1 MTASTTP
8 TVVLV
13 HGAFA
18 DAAGWIGV
26 IAELQ
31 SHGIPVI
38 APPNPPPA
46 LGFARAGGTP
56 IAGSPPTPRTSP
68 P

>member
-1 MTASTTP
+1 MTPSTP

-18 DAAGWIGV
+18 DSAGWIGV
-26 IAELQ
+26 IAELH

-46 LGFARAGGTP
+46 LGCARTGGTP
-56 IAGSPPTPRTSP
+56 R
-68 P
+68 